1 MLTWVKSLGRLRE
14 RRPTVQRRSRGLADL
29 IKLELNGLRVLFR
42 RELGFAWPH
51 EVHILVPRAEFIKT
65 YQNGRLVEERT
76 VLSSISIVH
85 TPYHP
90 PAEGGGPPGS
100 PPTLPGLPPHQHHSL

>member
-76 VLSSISIVH
+76 VLSSIS
-85 TPYHP
+85 
-90 PAEGGGPPGS
+90 
-100 PPTLPGLPPHQHHSL
+100 